1 MTISE
6 FIGSA
11 CFVLFIIYWI
21 TLNFFSN
28 TKTPP
33 STERPQIKSYSFFK
47 RSGDK
52 ISKDE
57 ARDLILKK

>member
-1 MTISE
+1 MTLSE
-6 FIGSA
+6 FIGSV
-11 CFVLFIIYWI
+11 CLVLFIIYWI

-28 TKTPP
+28 TKTPL
-33 STERPQIKSYSFFK
+33 STERPQIKPYSFLK

-52 ISKDE
+52 IGKDE

>member
-1 MTISE
+1 MTLSE

-28 TKTPP
+28 TKTPQ
-33 STERPQIKSYSFFK
+33 STERPQIKPYSFLK
-47 RSGDK
+47 SAGEK
-52 ISKDE
+52 ISKAK